1 MIPIAMIK
9 ESQNILEERL
19 KLYKKHKAEVIT
31 TMQRVEVWEEALKS
45 GQLWLFE
52 NSVSR
57 ILGMPHAT
65 TTTSPTEHIASQ
77 REVTAEMVQEWINED
92 KSKIRYKTVE
102 IEQIDE
108 ALRALTKE
116 QRTVI
121 ESKYF
126 EAMTWKNIEIMFNE
140 KYSVGRVYIQ
150 TDGLKLINREA
161 LEILWQILGPLFQRY
176 LYFRR

>member
-1 MIPIAMIK
+1 MIK

-31 TMQRVEVWEEALKS
+31 TLQRVEVWEEALKS

-77 REVTAEMVQEWINED
+77 REVDAEMVQEWIDED
-92 KSKIRYKTVE
+92 KSRMRFKTIE
-102 IEQIDE
+102 IDQIDG
-108 ALRALTKE
+108 ALKALTRE
-116 QRTVI
+116 QETVI
-121 ESKYF
+121 TSKYF
-126 EAMTWKNIEIMFNE
+126 EAMTWRNIESIFNE
-140 KYSVGRVYIQ
+140 KYSVGRIYIQ
-150 TDGLKLINREA
+150 TDGLKKINKDS

-176 LYFRR
+176 LYFRKAN

>member
-1 MIPIAMIK
+1 MIK

-31 TMQRVEVWEEALKS
+31 TMQRVSVWEEALKS
-45 GQLWLFE
+45 GELWLFE

-57 ILGMPHAT
+57 ILGMPHSI
-65 TTTSPTEHIASQ
+65 TTTSPTEQTVNQ
-77 REVTAEMVQEWINED
+77 REVTAELVQEWIDED

-108 ALRALTKE
+108 ALKALTRE

-126 EAMTWKNIEIMFNE
+126 EAESWRSIEILFNE
-140 KYSVGRVYIQ
+140 QYSVGRIYIQ